1 MAARLLV
8 HHPLVLQTFGSFW
21 LPAEAAVQFAGSR
34 DGGKT
39 NGGRSRVTLYN
50 SAAPDSALAGAE
62 RWPPSAPLLLLPL
75 LRRVDLVFSGYLI
88 RGFGDYKSFTV
99 LPCRRSCPR
108 PRTRGSH
115 AVCLWFVTVCTSVC
129 VCVRVGVVCCLP
141 PLSSVLW
148 RFQSSASLAAPQTTR
163 QENNQN
169 LFFGQFFCFLPSAER
184 ERETE
189 QRTKVAARVCPKAD
203 GDSMPCVCVAGPQE
217 EATLGSAGWASPEEL
232 LEQASQAQQL
242 ERLAQLCIMSKQ

>member
-1 MAARLLV
+1 MLTWIRGSSLGLSINLLRWGETAAAVCVEPGGGLMAARLLV

-21 LPAEAAVQFAGSR
+21 LPAAEAAVQFAGSR

-62 RWPPSAPLLLLPL
+62 RWPPSAPLLLLLPL
-75 LRRVDLVFSGYLI
+75 LRRVDLVFSGYFI

-129 VCVRVGVVCCLP
+129 VCV
-141 PLSSVLW
+141 
-148 RFQSSASLAAPQTTR
+148 
-163 QENNQN
+163 
-169 LFFGQFFCFLPSAER
+169 
-184 ERETE
+184 
-189 QRTKVAARVCPKAD
+189 
-203 GDSMPCVCVAGPQE
+203 
-217 EATLGSAGWASPEEL
+217 
-232 LEQASQAQQL
+232 
-242 ERLAQLCIMSKQ
+242 